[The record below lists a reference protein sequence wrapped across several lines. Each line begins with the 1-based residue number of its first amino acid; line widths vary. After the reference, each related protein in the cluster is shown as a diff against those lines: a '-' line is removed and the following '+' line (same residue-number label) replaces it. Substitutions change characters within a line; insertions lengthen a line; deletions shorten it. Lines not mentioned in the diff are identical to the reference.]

1 MNASAIELQNIKAWL
16 CQGAITYDKAK
27 EMAKPHIEA
36 LNGKAREIAKRR
48 GVRPRRVTFAAFMR

>member
-1 MNASAIELQNIKAWL
+1 MNANTIELQNIKAWL

-36 LNGKAREIAKRR
+36 LNERAKEIAVKR
-48 GVRPRRVTFAAFMR
+48 GIRPRKVTFAAFMR